1 MLGKHIVPQSE
12 VIRAILLEDSPCC
25 GGSRTGAST
34 AAIDLAVGEAVI
46 LLHPP
51 PPLVGVSI
59 GMERERHKNDSLAN
73 C

>member
-1 MLGKHIVPQSE
+1 M
-12 VIRAILLEDSPCC
+12 

-59 GMERERHKNDSLAN
+59 WMERERQQNDSLADGWSN
-73 C
+73 PSKLAISSRVSTN